1 MPQIPIIIP
10 VIVAGLAV
18 GSVIRSENPRISRR
32 KLLSAS
38 GAAGLLNAVY
48 GYFVYLFSPEQ
59 PSFRGT
65 FSIPT
70 TAEVS
75 FVPTTPEVPFVIAS
89 FLTGCLIVLVVLG
102 IAMVYARGGKEG
114 EPAEIT
120 EATSEQEPTPFK

>member
-18 GSVIRSENPRISRR
+18 GSAIRSENPRISRR

-38 GAAGLLNAVY
+38 GVAGLLNAVY

-70 TAEVS
+70 TAQVS

-102 IAMVYARGGKEG
+102 IAMVYARGSKEG

-120 EATSEQEPTPFK
+120 EVTPEQEPTPFK